1 MGLFDRFTSRSGRAS
16 VEPPTPAKPPD
27 PQALIAAGNAAE
39 DEGRPADALK
49 LYDQAIEGA
58 PEFARAHL
66 NRGNALMAMQDFDAA
81 IKAFETASHLDPA
94 LAGAHFNLGNAFAH
108 QRRYE
113 EACSAYLRALSLQPG
128 FVDAE
133 VALASALDELGKLEA
148 AVLHYQ
154 RALKA
159 QPALAPAYGNL
170 GAVLNKQRKY
180 AEAVVAFRRA
190 LEFDP
195 ALTQLYYKLG
205 VALERLGQL
214 DAAVDA
220 YQRMLQ
226 SYPDHGPSHGMLGI
240 QFQRCGRLLESLAC
254 YRRVIDLAPDDLIAT
269 NNLGTVYRLL
279 GRSDEAAASWRRA
292 LEINPDVLAPH
303 SNLLFLETS
312 RPGASTAALLEQ
324 ARAFGAAA
332 ARKARVSKDWPNSPE
347 PERALH
353 VGFVSPDLRAHPV
366 GYFLLSFLTALN
378 SQVAG
383 RLKLH
388 AYFNHPAA
396 DEISARIQAQCQVWR
411 EVHALDDE
419 TLVRQIGEDRIDIL
433 IDLAGH
439 TGDNRLP
446 AFAWKPAPVQ
456 ATWLGYLGTTGVA
469 AIDYLIADD
478 WTLPSEL
485 EPHFTEKVWR
495 LPRSYL
501 CFTPPAEDGTIG
513 PLPALVNGYVTFG
526 SFNNLGKIRP
536 EVISLWARVLHAVPG
551 SRLLL
556 KTMQFNE
563 PEVRQGM
570 AQQFASHGISSS
582 RLMLEPLVARAD
594 YLKPYNRVDIA
605 LDPFPYPGITTSVE
619 CLWMG
624 VPFVTLAGN
633 TFMARQGVG
642 LLNNAGLP
650 DWVAAD
656 EDDYVK
662 LAARRAGEL
671 HTLQQLRQELR
682 ARVLASPIFDAQS
695 FARNFEGAMRGMWHA
710 WCAGRDERAA

>member
-1 MGLFDRFTSRSGRAS
+1 MA
-16 VEPPTPAKPPD
+16 AKSPD

-49 LYDQAIEGA
+49 LYDQAIAGA

-66 NRGNALMAMQDFDAA
+66 NRGNALMALQDFDAA
-81 IKAFETASHLDPA
+81 ITAFETASHLDPA
-94 LAGAHFNLGNAFAH
+94 LAGAHYNLGNALAR

-113 EACSAYLRALSLQPG
+113 EACSAYHRALSLRPE

-133 VALASALDELGKLEA
+133 VALGTALDELGKLED
-148 AVLHYQ
+148 AVLHYR
-154 RALKA
+154 RALQA
-159 QPALAPAYGNL
+159 QPGLAPVYGNL
-170 GAVLNKQRKY
+170 GAVLIKQRQF
-180 AEAVVAFRRA
+180 AEAVAAFRRA
-190 LEFDP
+190 LELDP
-195 ALTQLYYKLG
+195 ALTHFNYKLG
-205 VALERLGQL
+205 VAYEGLGQS
-214 DAAVDA
+214 DAAIKA
-220 YQRMLQ
+220 YRRMLQ
-226 SYPDHGPSHGMLGI
+226 SHPDHQLSHGMLGV
-240 QFQRCGRLLESLAC
+240 QFQLCGQLLEAVTC
-254 YRRVIDLAPDDLIAT
+254 YRRVIDMAPRDVVAH
-269 NNLGTVYRLL
+269 NNLGAVYRML
-279 GRSDEAAASWRRA
+279 GRRTKRPRAGGARWRSIPTFWRPIAISFSWKPVGQA
-292 LEINPDVLAPH
+292 LRLHRSSSPAP
-303 SNLLFLETS
+303 SGKLLFG
-312 RPGASTAALLEQ
+312 RQ
-324 ARAFGAAA
+324 RFW
-332 ARKARVSKDWPNSPE
+332 KNWPNSRE
-347 PERALH
+347 SERLLR
-353 VGFVSPDLRAHPV
+353 VGFVSGDLCAHPV

-383 RLKLH
+383 RLELH
-388 AYFNHPAA
+388 AYFNHPVA

-411 EVHALDDE
+411 EVQALDDE

-478 WTLPSEL
+478 WTLPPEL

-513 PLPALVNGYVTFG
+513 PLPALANGYVTFG
-526 SFNNLGKIRP
+526 SFNNLGKLTP
-536 EVISLWARVLHAVPG
+536 DVISLWARVLHAVPG

-556 KTMQFNE
+556 KTMQFSE
-563 PEVRQGM
+563 PSVRQDM
-570 AQQFASHGISSS
+570 AQQFARHGITSS
-582 RLMLEPLVARAD
+582 RLMLEPPVPRAD
-594 YLKPYNRVDIA
+594 YLKPFNRVDIA

-642 LLNNAGLP
+642 LLNNAGL
-650 DWVAAD
+650 
-656 EDDYVK
+656 
-662 LAARRAGEL
+662 AGL
-671 HTLQQLRQELR
+671 
-682 ARVLASPIFDAQS
+682 
-695 FARNFEGAMRGMWHA
+695 
-710 WCAGRDERAA
+710 GRCR